1 MTPTEASAAR
11 RSVPSPARA
20 TPAISSSLPRSTS
33 NERIGHSC
41 QSAAGGGRDTL
52 VGQALSPA
60 NVFWGSF
67 PSAVKHPLAATSLT
81 YNCEVVMY
89 TRRCL
94 LLGLLAAALLPA
106 QDAPPSIQVTGA
118 VKQALTLSADDL
130 AKMPRASVRTTNN
143 GMETVYEGVWL
154 HEVLQKAGVPQ
165 GSELRVKA
173 LASYVLAEA
182 RTATRS
188 YSRSASSTPRL
199 STIRFCW
206 RTPRMASPCSV
217 HRAGSAGGN

>member
-1 MTPTEASAAR
+1 
-11 RSVPSPARA
+11 
-20 TPAISSSLPRSTS
+20 
-33 NERIGHSC
+33 
-41 QSAAGGGRDTL
+41 
-52 VGQALSPA
+52 
-60 NVFWGSF
+60 
-67 PSAVKHPLAATSLT
+67 
-81 YNCEVVMY
+81 MY

-154 HEVLQKAGVPQ
+154 HEVLKKAGVPQ
-165 GSELRVKA
+165 GSELRGKA

-217 HRAGSAGGN
+217 HRAGSAWWYRKTSQGPAPSGC